1 MHNMNNTSTAP
12 NQPWIQAVHINNL
25 RQLQN
30 FDIQICDAR
39 SFRHLF
45 LTGPNGSGK
54 TTFLHALREQL
65 EMLAKD
71 RSLQHRN
78 YKSFLDHARKRLDDA
93 GKGDDPGA
101 VVQARNQVQHWEQQI
116 KQLWEKLEAN
126 ISREEVLPELF
137 AKREFIIAFYKD
149 TRVSSFKAPVNPT
162 KPKISN
168 EVQANNGGEFL
179 NFLVDQKVQQ
189 ALASANGKQSDA
201 DVIGEWFTIF
211 QGILRRIFSD
221 ELLELLF
228 DYKDYSFSIQTQ
240 GRRFPFT
247 GLSAGYA
254 AVMDIVADLILKMHS
269 ANRLKRVFDMPGIV
283 LVDEVET
290 HLHLALQKQIM
301 PILTG
306 IFPKI
311 QFVVTTHSPFVLNS
325 DKNATI
331 YDLKSHERIEDLTE
345 YSYEALAEGFLGVD
359 TESGEL
365 RWRLDR
371 MDKLVHASSLSDVE
385 KDELERYIE
394 EFRKIPDALAPRQ
407 KARFN
412 DLHRIYLLK
421 RA

>member
-1 MHNMNNTSTAP
+1 MDKMNDKATMP
-12 NQPWIQAVHINNL
+12 GQPWIQAVHVNDL
-25 RQLQN
+25 RQLQD
-30 FDIQICDAR
+30 FDIQICDAG

-65 EMLAKD
+65 ELLAKD
-71 RSLQHRN
+71 VSLQHRN
-78 YKSFLDHARKRLDDA
+78 YKMFLSHSRQRLEGA
-93 GKGDDPGA
+93 TKGNDPAA
-101 VVQARNQVQHWEQQI
+101 VVAARTQVQHWEDQVRR
-116 KQLWEKLEAN
+116 LWDKIETR
-126 ISREEVLPELF
+126 IFHEELLPELF

-149 TRVSSFKAPVNPT
+149 TRVSSFKAPINPT

-201 DVIGEWFTIF
+201 DAIGEWFVTF

-221 ELLELLF
+221 ESLELAF
-228 DYKDYSFSIQTQ
+228 DYKDYSFSIRTQ
-240 GRRFPFT
+240 GRSFPFT

-301 PILTG
+301 PILTE

-325 DKNATI
+325 EKNATV
-331 YDLKSHERIEDLTE
+331 YDLKSHERVEDLTE
-345 YSYEALAEGFLGVD
+345 YSYESLTEGFFGVD

-365 RWRLDR
+365 KWRLER
-371 MDKLVHASSLSDVE
+371 MDELVHASSLTSVE
-385 KDELERYIE
+385 QDELKRYIE
-394 EFRKIPDALAPRQ
+394 EFKKIPDALAPRQ

-412 DLHRIYLLK
+412 DLHRAFLLK
-421 RA
+421 RG

>member
-1 MHNMNNTSTAP
+1 MDKMNKTTTMS

-30 FDIQICDAR
+30 FDIQICDER

-71 RSLQHRN
+71 HSLQHRN
-78 YKSFLDHARKRLDDA
+78 YKSLLSHARKRLDDVD
-93 GKGDDPGA
+93 KGNDPGA

-116 KQLWEKLEAN
+116 KQLWDKLEAR
-126 ISREEVLPELF
+126 ISHEEVLPEKF
-137 AKREFIIAFYKD
+137 EKREFIIAFYKD

-168 EVQANNGGEFL
+168 EVQSNNGGEFL

-201 DVIGEWFTIF
+201 DAIGEWFTIF
-211 QGILRRIFSD
+211 QGILRKIFAD

-269 ANRLKRVFDMPGIV
+269 ANRLKRIFDMPGIV

-311 QFVVTTHSPFVLNS
+311 QFIVTTHSPFVLNS
-325 DKNATI
+325 DKNATV
-331 YDLKSHERIEDLTE
+331 YDLKSHERVEDLTE

-371 MDKLVHASSLSDVE
+371 MDELVHASSLTDVE

-394 EFRKIPDALAPRQ
+394 EFRKVPDALAPRQ